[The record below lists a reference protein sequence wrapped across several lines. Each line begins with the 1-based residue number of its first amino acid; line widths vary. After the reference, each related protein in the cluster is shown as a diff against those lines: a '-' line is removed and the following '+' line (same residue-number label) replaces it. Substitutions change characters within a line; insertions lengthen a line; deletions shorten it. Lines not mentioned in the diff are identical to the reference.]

1 MLMSFIRKKWLRIA
15 GGVSLAATMCANAV
29 SAAESISLKSAVE
42 SAITAHPQVLSR
54 VAEVDTADAAV
65 EAANWGKYP
74 TPTLETATGEGGL
87 TAVLRVDQPVWNGGR
102 ISSEIDSAE
111 FQKQAA
117 QNAVDEARLDIELR
131 VIEAYADA
139 LVNRSKLV
147 HANAGV
153 IRHKELFQMMERRVK
168 QEINSRADLNLAE
181 SRLLQAQAD
190 VSSLNQ
196 SYETA
201 LTSLTELTGKSVDGV
216 ATVLIKPTALESL
229 DLLLDQA
236 EKFSP
241 AVKRLSMEIAS
252 AQKQIDV
259 ANSAILPQVVAR
271 FEHTNSADVTDNR
284 VMLVLQAQPGAGL
297 SALSNVRSA
306 ESLKRVLEQSRDATL
321 REIRQR
327 LRADHASYRSSQVL
341 LTTAR
346 NASEISRQV
355 FESYMRQF
363 VTGRKT
369 WIDVLNAT
377 REMTQAT
384 LSFEDVKGQSLL
396 SKLRL
401 LSITGQLSQ
410 SLSK

>member
-1 MLMSFIRKKWLRIA
+1 MSLKCQKFSGFIC
-15 GGVSLAATMCANAV
+15 GVLLTVIMFTSAA
-29 SAAESISLKSAVE
+29 SAAETLSLKSAVE
-42 SAITAHPQVLSR
+42 TAVTTHPQVLSR

-65 EAANWGKYP
+65 DAANWGRYP

-102 ISSEIDSAE
+102 IGSEIDSAE
-111 FQKQAA
+111 FDKQAA
-117 QNAVDEARLDIELR
+117 LNGVNEARLDIELR
-131 VIEAYADA
+131 VVEAYVDA
-139 LVNRSKLV
+139 LVNRNKLV
-147 HANAGV
+147 RANAGV
-153 IRHKELFQMMERRVK
+153 VRHKELYLMMERRVK
-168 QEINSRADLNLAE
+168 QEINSRADLILAE

-190 VSSLNQ
+190 VSSLEQ

-201 LTSLTELTGKSVDGV
+201 LTSLSELTGQSVDGV
-216 ATVLIKPTALESL
+216 ATVLIEPKSLESL
-229 DLLLDQA
+229 DLLLDEA
-236 EKFSP
+236 EEFSP

-327 LRADHASYRSSQVL
+327 LRADYALYRSSQVL
-341 LTTAR
+341 LTTSR
-346 NASEISRQV
+346 SASEITRQI

-377 REMTQAT
+377 REMTQASM
-384 LSFEDVKGQSLL
+384 SFEDVKGQSLL
-396 SKLRL
+396 SKLKL

-410 SLSK
+410 SLAQ

>member
-1 MLMSFIRKKWLRIA
+1 MSFIRKKWLRIA

-241 AVKRLSMEIAS
+241 ALKRLSMEIAS

-410 SLSK
+410 SLSE

>member
-241 AVKRLSMEIAS
+241 ALKRLSMEIAS

-410 SLSK
+410 SLSE